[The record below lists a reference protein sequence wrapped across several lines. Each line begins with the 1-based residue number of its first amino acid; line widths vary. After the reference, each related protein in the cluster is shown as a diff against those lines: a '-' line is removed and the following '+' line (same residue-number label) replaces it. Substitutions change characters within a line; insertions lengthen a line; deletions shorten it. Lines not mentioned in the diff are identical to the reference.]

1 MKKSVIL
8 PILIACLGLGGA
20 VVVFSGGSTPYV
32 TIAEAKKMNSD
43 RINLG
48 LEIDKATIQ
57 APLRSNEME
66 FEGKDKDGAKIRVKY
81 IGDPVDLSQ
90 AERVTC
96 IGKIQGD
103 HFVSDKMLVK
113 CPSKYEEEQM
123 AKEKGSNAPK
133 TGTSDLTVE
142 K

>member
-32 TIAEAKKMNSD
+32 TISEAKKMNSD

-48 LEIDKATIQ
+48 LEIDKSTIQ
-57 APLRSNEME
+57 APLRSNKIE
-66 FEGKDKDGAKIRVKY
+66 FEGTDKNGEKIHVKY
-81 IGDPVDLSQ
+81 IGDPVDLSS

-96 IGKIQGD
+96 IGKLEGD
-103 HFVSDKMLVK
+103 QFVSDKMLIK
-113 CPSKYEEEQM
+113 CPSKYEEEQA
-123 AKEKGSNAPK
+123 AKEKAK
-133 TGTSDLTVE
+133 